1 MRNRE
6 KLEKKCLNCESVI
19 PNMNVYCNNICQN
32 EHQTKLKLNEWLSG
46 TNVVQ
51 KGGTSVPPWMKR
63 YLLNETNKKCSE
75 CGWGETNK
83 HSGNIPLEIDHIDG
97 DAYNNNIRNLKVL
110 CPNCHSLTKTYK
122 NIGSRKSSRTYRNM
136 LP

>member
-6 KLEKKCLNCESVI
+6 KLEKKCLNCEKTI
-19 PNMNVYCNNICQN
+19 QNMNVYCDNKCQG
-32 EHQTKLKLNEWLSG
+32 EYQSKLKLNEWLAG
-46 TNVVQ
+46 KNIIQ
-51 KGGTSVPPWMKR
+51 KGGCSIPPWMRR
-63 YLLNETNKKCSE
+63 YLLNQTNHKCSE

-97 DAYNNNIRNLKVL
+97 DAYNNNIQNLKVL

-122 NIGSRKSSRTYRNM
+122 NIGSRKSVRSYRK
-136 LP
+136 